1 MGPRL
6 RNRSNGVSDDRVLLV
21 VVYVVGLTCGLF
33 VGMGDLALGFVA
45 AVVGSVLLL
54 LEVRR

>member
-1 MGPRL
+1 
-6 RNRSNGVSDDRVLLV
+6 VSDDRVLLV

-45 AVVGSVLLL
+45 AVVGSVLLVL
-54 LEVRR
+54 GARRDV